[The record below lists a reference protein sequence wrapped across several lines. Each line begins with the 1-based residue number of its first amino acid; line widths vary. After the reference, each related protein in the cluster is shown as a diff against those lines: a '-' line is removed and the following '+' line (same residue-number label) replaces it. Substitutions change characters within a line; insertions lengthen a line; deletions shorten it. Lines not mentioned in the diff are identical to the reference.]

1 MEKLFSSKEGV
12 KFEEFNFSLNFIFDS
27 KLNVEVLG
35 NDLSLVN
42 MNGQVEENLATR
54 LILFASRWF
63 DGNFLFKQV
72 KKLQL
77 VLIYLQVEQPAVH
90 Y

>member
-1 MEKLFSSKEGV
+1 MFSSKEGV
-12 KFEEFNFSLNFIFDS
+12 KFEEFNFSLNFIFES

-54 LILFASRWF
+54 LILFASRCSE
-63 DGNFLFKQV
+63 GKLVNQV
-72 KKLQL
+72 FEKSCNS
-77 VLIYLQVEQPAVH
+77 H
-90 Y
+90 